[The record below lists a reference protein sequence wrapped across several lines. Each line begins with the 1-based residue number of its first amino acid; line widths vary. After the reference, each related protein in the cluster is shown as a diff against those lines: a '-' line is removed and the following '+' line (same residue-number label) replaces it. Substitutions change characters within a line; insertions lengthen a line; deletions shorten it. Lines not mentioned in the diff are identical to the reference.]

1 MKKRLSKKQVTKKFD
16 CTHPTTLSIS
26 EKILPTYD
34 ELVSQGMGF
43 VKEDIIILGEQLE
56 ILEDTSNQFLDCL
69 HIDDPDNGKLY
80 DKHRKSTFLILEKIK
95 NIREIVDYM
104 KSNLKTTIQ

>member
-56 ILEDTSNQFLDCL
+56 ILEDTSNQFLD
-69 HIDDPDNGKLY
+69 DPDNGKLY